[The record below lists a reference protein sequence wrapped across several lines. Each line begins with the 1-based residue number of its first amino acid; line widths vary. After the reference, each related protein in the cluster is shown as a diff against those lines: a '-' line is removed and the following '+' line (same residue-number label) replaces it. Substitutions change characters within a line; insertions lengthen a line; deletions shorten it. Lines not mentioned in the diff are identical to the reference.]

1 MSLSRQLWRTV
12 EDYQV
17 LGSPAAHLISAQRKE
32 SPVRLGWVGSCGRD
46 LKDALIYLMAIA
58 GANHRYFIAR
68 NNCSC
73 ITASALPCGC
83 DGPPLLIHH
92 ENSALI
98 WLVKAAPTLPL
109 TL

>member
-1 MSLSRQLWRTV
+1 MSLSRQLWQTV

-32 SPVRLGWVGSCGRD
+32 SPVRLGWVGGWGGG

-58 GANHRYFIAR
+58 EANHRYFIAR
-68 NNCSC
+68 NNC
-73 ITASALPCGC
+73 TRVTALPCGC
-83 DGPPLLIHH
+83 DGPPHLIRHQPV
-92 ENSALI
+92 NSALN